1 VAAPADPPAAGS
13 APWWLAGVTLPLALL
28 GLGVS
33 AYLTAAHYNQH
44 VQLFCSDQGL
54 INCASVTTSPES
66 RFLGLPVALLG
77 LIYFLTLPA
86 LLLPAAW
93 RSPSRV
99 LRTARL
105 GAVAGGLLFVLWLVY
120 AELFRIGRICL
131 YCTAVHLIVFAL
143 FAVVSIGTALTG
155 PEMVDPRGTPSR

>member
-1 VAAPADPPAAGS
+1 
-13 APWWLAGVTLPLALL
+13 
-28 GLGVS
+28 
-33 AYLTAAHYNQH
+33 
-44 VQLFCSDQGL
+44 
-54 INCASVTTSPES
+54 
-66 RFLGLPVALLG
+66 
-77 LIYFLTLPA
+77 
-86 LLLPAAW
+86 
-93 RSPSRV
+93 
-99 LRTARL
+99 L